1 MLEGLIDFWK
11 HLHTADGLKE
21 LIQTGGLLVLF
32 VIIFSETGLLVG
44 FFLPGDSLLV
54 TAGVLCTTNQERA
67 AIFDFWTLIGLLI
80 VAAIMGNQLG
90 WWLGKNFGKRVENK
104 PDGWLFKKKYIEE
117 ADVHFKEN
125 GSLSL
130 VIARFIPIMRTFVPF
145 VAGMAHMPGIRF
157 LKWNIIGAVIWI
169 TSLVGIGYFIGQ
181 TELAD
186 NLHKIILLVILI
198 SFLPLAWKIIRRLLK
213 PGIQEPKA

>member
-54 TAGVLCTTNQERA
+54 TAGALSVSTNNRPAYFEV
-67 AIFDFWTLIGLLI
+67 WTLIGLLI
-80 VAAIMGNQLG
+80 IAAIIGNQLG

-145 VAGMAHMPGIRF
+145 VAGMAHMPGIKF
-157 LKWNIIGAVIWI
+157 LKWNVVGAIIWI

>member
-1 MLEGLIDFWK
+1 MLEGLVDFWN
-11 HLHTADGLKE
+11 HLHTAKGLTE

-32 VIIFSETGLLVG
+32 IIIFSETGLLVG

-54 TAGVLCTTNQERA
+54 TAGALSVSTNNRPAYFEV
-67 AIFDFWTLIGLLI
+67 WTLIGLLI
-80 VAAIMGNQLG
+80 IAAIIGNQLG

-117 ADVHFKEN
+117 ADIHFKEN

-145 VAGMAHMPGIRF
+145 VAGMAHMPGIKF
-157 LKWNIIGAVIWI
+157 LKWNVVGAIIWI
-169 TSLVGIGYFIGQ
+169 TSLVGIGHFIGQ
-181 TELAD
+181 TEFAD
-186 NLHKIILLVILI
+186 SLHKVIILVVVV

-213 PGIQEPKA
+213 PGTQEPKA

>member
-54 TAGVLCTTNQERA
+54 TAGALSVSTNNRPAYFEV
-67 AIFDFWTLIGLLI
+67 WTLIGLLI
-80 VAAIMGNQLG
+80 IAAIIGNQLG

-145 VAGMAHMPGIRF
+145 VAGMAHMPGIKF
-157 LKWNIIGAVIWI
+157 LKWNVVGAIIWI
-169 TSLVGIGYFIGQ
+169 TSLVGIGHFIGQ
-181 TELAD
+181 TEFAD
-186 NLHKIILLVILI
+186 SLHKVIILVVVV

-213 PGIQEPKA
+213 PGTQEPKA

>member
-1 MLEGLIDFWK
+1 MLEGLIDFWN
-11 HLHTADGLKE
+11 HLHTVKGLTE
-21 LIQTGGLLVLF
+21 LIQTGGLVVLLL
-32 VIIFSETGLLVG
+32 IIFAETGLLIG

-54 TAGVLCTTNQERA
+54 TAGVLSIANKDRPA
-67 AIFDFWTLIGLLI
+67 YFNVWTLIILLI
-80 VAAIMGNQLG
+80 IAAVIGNQLG
-90 WWLGKNFGKRVENK
+90 WWLGKNLGQRVENK
-104 PDGWLFKKKYIEE
+104 PDSLFFKKKYIQE
-117 ADVHFKEN
+117 ADEHFRDN

-145 VAGMAHMPGIRF
+145 VAGMAHMTGIRF

-186 NLHKIILLVILI
+186 NLHKIILLVIVI

-213 PGIQEPKA
+213 PGTQEPKA

>member
-54 TAGVLCTTNQERA
+54 TAGALSVSTNNRPAYFEV
-67 AIFDFWTLIGLLI
+67 WTLIGLLI
-80 VAAIMGNQLG
+80 IAAIIGNQLG

-145 VAGMAHMPGIRF
+145 VAGMAHMPGIKF
-157 LKWNIIGAVIWI
+157 LKWNVVGAIIWI

-213 PGIQEPKA
+213 PGTQEPKA

>member
-1 MLEGLIDFWK
+1 MFEGLIDFWN
-11 HLHTADGLKE
+11 HLHTAKGLQE

-32 VIIFSETGLLVG
+32 IIIFSETGLLVG

-54 TAGVLCTTNQERA
+54 TAGALSVSTNNRQA
-67 AIFDFWTLIGLLI
+67 YFDLWILIGLLI
-80 VAAIMGNQLG
+80 LAATIGNQLG
-90 WWLGKNFGKRVENK
+90 WWLGKNFGKRVEKK

-117 ADVHFKEN
+117 ADLHFKEN

-145 VAGMAHMPGIRF
+145 VAGMAHMPGMRF
-157 LKWNIIGAVIWI
+157 LKWNIIGAVLWI
-169 TSLVGIGYFIGQ
+169 SSLVGIGHYIGQ
-181 TELAD
+181 TEFAD
-186 NLHKIILLVILI
+186 SLHKVIILVIVI

>member
-145 VAGMAHMPGIRF
+145 VAGMAHMPGIKF
-157 LKWNIIGAVIWI
+157 LKWNFVGAIIWI
-169 TSLVGIGYFIGQ
+169 TSLVGIGHFIGQ
-181 TELAD
+181 TEFAD
-186 NLHKIILLVILI
+186 SLHKVIILVVVV

-213 PGIQEPKA
+213 PGTQEPKA

>member
-1 MLEGLIDFWK
+1 MLEGLTDFWN
-11 HLHTADGLKE
+11 HLHTAKGLQE

-32 VIIFSETGLLVG
+32 LIIFSETGLLVG

-54 TAGVLCTTNQERA
+54 TAGALSVSTNNRPAYFEV
-67 AIFDFWTLIGLLI
+67 WTLIGLLI
-80 VAAIMGNQLG
+80 IAAIIGNQLG

-117 ADVHFKEN
+117 ADIHFKEN

-145 VAGMAHMPGIRF
+145 VAGMAQMPGMKF
-157 LKWNIIGAVIWI
+157 LKWNVVGAIIWI
-169 TSLVGIGYFIGQ
+169 TSLVGIGHFIGQ
-181 TELAD
+181 TEFAD
-186 NLHKIILLVILI
+186 SLHKVIILVVVV

-213 PGIQEPKA
+213 PGAQEPKA

>member
-1 MLEGLIDFWK
+1 MLEGLVDLWK

-32 VIIFSETGLLVG
+32 LIIFSETGLLIG

-54 TAGVLCTTNQERA
+54 TAGVLSIANKDRPA
-67 AIFDFWTLIGLLI
+67 YFDIFTLTVLLI
-80 VAAIMGNQLG
+80 IAAVIGNQLG
-90 WWLGKNFGKRVENK
+90 WWLGKHFGKRVENK
-104 PDGWLFKKKYIEE
+104 PDGWLLKKKYIEE
-117 ADVHFKEN
+117 ADVYFREN

-145 VAGMAHMPGIRF
+145 VAGMAHMSSMRF
-157 LKWNIIGAVIWI
+157 LKWNIIGAILWI
-169 TSLVGIGYFIGQ
+169 TSLVEIGHFIGQ

-186 NLHKIILLVILI
+186 SLHNVIIIVILI
-198 SFLPLAWKIIRRLLK
+198 SFLPLAWKIVSRLIK
-213 PGIQEPKA
+213 PAKLEPKA

>member
-213 PGIQEPKA
+213 PGTQEPKA

>member
-145 VAGMAHMPGIRF
+145 VAGMAHMPGIKF
-157 LKWNIIGAVIWI
+157 LKWNVVGAIIWI

>member
-1 MLEGLIDFWK
+1 MLEGLVDFWN
-11 HLHTADGLKE
+11 HLHTAKGLTE

-32 VIIFSETGLLVG
+32 IIIFSETGLLVG

-54 TAGVLCTTNQERA
+54 TAGALSVSTNNRPAYFEV
-67 AIFDFWTLIGLLI
+67 WTLIGLLI
-80 VAAIMGNQLG
+80 IAAIIGNQLG

-117 ADVHFKEN
+117 ADIHFKEN

-145 VAGMAHMPGIRF
+145 VAGMAHMPGIKF
-157 LKWNIIGAVIWI
+157 LKWNVVGAIIWI
-169 TSLVGIGYFIGQ
+169 TSLVGIGHFIGQ
-181 TELAD
+181 TEFAD
-186 NLHKIILLVILI
+186 SLHKVIILVIVI
-198 SFLPLAWKIIRRLLK
+198 SFLPLAWKIMRRLLK
-213 PGIQEPKA
+213 PGTQEPKA

>member
-54 TAGVLCTTNQERA
+54 TAGALSVSTNNRPAYFEV
-67 AIFDFWTLIGLLI
+67 WTLIGLLI
-80 VAAIMGNQLG
+80 IAAIIGNQLG

-213 PGIQEPKA
+213 PGTQEPKA